1 MKRLSMK
8 RMFFAFFLLLTV
20 AATAGSLTCEP
31 VRIVG
36 KVIGDADG
44 EPIPGAL
51 VLVKGDNT
59 QAVTD
64 PQGLYALEAS
74 ACDTLVFR
82 FLSYEEQQLPVA
94 GRRRIDVRMRVAEVN
109 IDSVVVR
116 CGWPE

>member
-1 MKRLSMK
+1 MATMKRI
-8 RMFFAFFLLLTV
+8 FFAFFLLLTV
-20 AATAGSLTCEP
+20 AATAGSLVREP
-31 VRIVG
+31 VRVVG
-36 KVIGDADG
+36 KVIGEADG

-51 VLVKGDNT
+51 VLVKRDAT

-94 GRRRIDVRMRVAEVN
+94 GRRQIDVRMRVAEAN

-116 CGWPE
+116 CGRPE